1 MTIQLLK
8 NRVIGDVQ
16 QDFNELYPFLRID
29 FYRQVAGR
37 LGSSVRQKLN
47 KSVRL
52 SAAGRLQ
59 EGDLEVEDST
69 TVGQLEKNFR
79 ERFGLNVQ
87 VSRKSGPIWLETTI
101 TDKWT
106 LKQQNEH
113 GRELSTPVKKTIPDE
128 DAADYDN

>member
-79 ERFGLNVQ
+79 EQFGLNVQ
-87 VSRKSGPIWLETTI
+87 VSRKSGPIWLETTM
-101 TDKWT
+101 TDNWT

-113 GRELSTPVKKTIPDE
+113 GQGIVRLRLKKTIP
-128 DAADYDN
+128 